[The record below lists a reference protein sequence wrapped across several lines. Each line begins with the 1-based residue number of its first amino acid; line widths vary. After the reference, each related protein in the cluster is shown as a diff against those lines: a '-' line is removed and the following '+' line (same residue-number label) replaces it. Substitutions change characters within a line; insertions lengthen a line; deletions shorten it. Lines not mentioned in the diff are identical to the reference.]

1 MLYFSF
7 SYLTRPS
14 DLSSPGLS
22 KPVCNLGSRSN
33 QEPIAVCPV
42 THTVTVEQQGL
53 STTVKNQEDVTGDLF
68 SNTSALFVSKMV
80 LFKIQTSCFS
90 GRVSTNPWTRLQ
102 DEHKRI

>member
-33 QEPIAVCPV
+33 QQPIAVRPV

-53 STTVKNQEDVTGDLF
+53 STTVKNQEDVTSHLLTD
-68 SNTSALFVSKMV
+68 TSALFVSKMV
-80 LFKIQTSCFS
+80 LFKIQTPFFS
-90 GRVSTNPWTRLQ
+90 GCVSTNPGTRLQ
-102 DEHKRI
+102 DGNKRI